1 MNLQSHFILMS
12 DYNQRMNRQCY
23 KAVKDLNDS
32 DINKDRG
39 AFFKSIIGTLNHILV
54 GDIIW
59 LTRFSKHSERY
70 ISLATLS
77 DFPKPNGLDDIIFSK
92 FTLLLGFRE
101 KVDLL
106 ICQWLK
112 SETNENDFNTLL
124 EYSNTKGVL
133 SKRDFGG
140 LLSHFFNH
148 QTHHRGQLSA
158 LLNQIKIDVGVTDFL
173 LEIPDNLT

>member
-12 DYNQRMNRQCY
+12 DYNQRMNCQFY
-23 KAVKDLNDS
+23 KVVKKLNDS
-32 DINKDRG
+32 DINEDLG

-70 ISLATLS
+70 ISLAALS
-77 DFPKPNGLDDIIFSK
+77 DLPKPKSLDDVLFSN
-92 FTLLLGFRE
+92 FSLLFEFRK

-112 SETNENDFNTLL
+112 SETKENDFNSLL
-124 EYSNTKGVL
+124 EYSNTKGVV
-133 SKRDFGG
+133 SKRDFGE
-140 LLSHFFNH
+140 LVSHLFNH
-148 QTHHRGQLSA
+148 QTHHRGQLSTI
-158 LLNQIKIDVGVTDFL
+158 LNQMKLDVGVTDFL
-173 LEIPDNLT
+173 MEIPEN